1 MNRRKAL
8 EYTAS
13 ILGVTIVGAD
23 AFLSGCARPE
33 KPANLIMEKQIRL
46 LDEIGETILPAS
58 ERSPGAR
65 AAGIGRFMNRMITEC
80 YSKEEYR
87 ILVSGIDEVEQAS
100 KDAHRRGFLKLNI
113 QERHELLAEF
123 DRQARLQGDRQPLHF
138 FSLMK
143 QLTLLGYF
151 TSEIGVTQAMRYNPV
166 PGGYNGCAGYREGD
180 KAWFGPL
187 SSIG

>member
-87 ILVSGIDEVEQAS
+87 ILASGIDEVEQAS

-113 QERHELLAEF
+113 QERHEIVGGIRPAGPLAGRPAAAAFLQPHETI
-123 DRQARLQGDRQPLHF
+123 DSARVFHIGNRCDSSHALQSGARWLQRLC
-138 FSLMK
+138 
-143 QLTLLGYF
+143 
-151 TSEIGVTQAMRYNPV
+151 RV
-166 PGGYNGCAGYREGD
+166 PGRR
-180 KAWFGPL
+180 
-187 SSIG
+187 

>member
-1 MNRRKAL
+1 MNRRTAL

-13 ILGVTIVGAD
+13 ILGVAIVGAD
-23 AFLSGCARPE
+23 VFLSGCASPE
-33 KPANLIMEKQIRL
+33 KPNTRITEEQIRL

-58 ERSPGAR
+58 ERSPGAK
-65 AAGIGRFMNRMITEC
+65 AAGIGRFMSRMISDC
-80 YSKEEYR
+80 YSEGDYR
-87 ILVSGIDEVEQAS
+87 IFVSGMTQVQRAS
-100 KDAHRRGFLKLNI
+100 KDAYRRGFQKLTPS
-113 QERHELLAEF
+113 ERHELLTEF
-123 DRQARLQGDRQPLHF
+123 DREARLQGDRQPPHF

-151 TSEIGVTQAMRYNPV
+151 TSEIGVTQAMRYDPT
-166 PGGYNGCAGYREGD
+166 PGRYDGCAEYREGD